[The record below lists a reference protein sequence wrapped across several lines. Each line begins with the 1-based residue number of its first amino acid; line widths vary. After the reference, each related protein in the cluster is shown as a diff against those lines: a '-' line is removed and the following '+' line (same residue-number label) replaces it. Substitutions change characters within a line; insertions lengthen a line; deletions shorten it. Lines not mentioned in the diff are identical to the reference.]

1 MSFTKR
7 RYWRWQGIDA
17 PGHRQRGLL
26 AASDR
31 SQAHRCLTQ
40 QGITPISV
48 RRFFCITTPCCSAV
62 TLTQWLHQL
71 QQLLAAGIALP
82 QALSIIKHTVTA
94 PSASLL
100 TQNVQQALS
109 QGHRFAEAVMRSPYA
124 SLPPIEQA
132 LLTAAEHNSEL
143 SLGISQLV
151 ARQQQRHQWQRQCR
165 QQLRYPL
172 TLVIASI
179 GTLGVMM
186 TMVVPRFAQ
195 LYAQSGHP
203 LPWLTQGL
211 IQLTSILTASI
222 WPYVTIIGGLS
233 AGWHWRH
240 SARLVRAIAHVPIVA
255 TLYRHQLA
263 IALVEQLQLNRH
275 QAWQPITPSHTPLDA
290 LMHKLQSAL
299 ATGTALSDVLCSC
312 RSGSRPLFAIEI
324 VHLLRIAEHTGHMDE
339 VLAQARQLLEQ
350 RSERYRHAL
359 AAWLEP
365 MLLLSLGLIIGTL
378 MLSLYLPILD
388 MKDVMT

>member
-1 MSFTKR
+1 M
-7 RYWRWQGIDA
+7 
-17 PGHRQRGLL
+17 
-26 AASDR
+26 
-31 SQAHRCLTQ
+31 
-40 QGITPISV
+40 
-48 RRFFCITTPCCSAV
+48 
-62 TLTQWLHQL
+62 
-71 QQLLAAGIALP
+71 
-82 QALSIIKHTVTA
+82 
-94 PSASLL
+94 
-100 TQNVQQALS
+100 
-109 QGHRFAEAVMRSPYA
+109 
-124 SLPPIEQA
+124 
-132 LLTAAEHNSEL
+132 
-143 SLGISQLV
+143 
-151 ARQQQRHQWQRQCR
+151 
-165 QQLRYPL
+165 
-172 TLVIASI
+172 ASI
-179 GTLGVMM
+179 GTLGIMM